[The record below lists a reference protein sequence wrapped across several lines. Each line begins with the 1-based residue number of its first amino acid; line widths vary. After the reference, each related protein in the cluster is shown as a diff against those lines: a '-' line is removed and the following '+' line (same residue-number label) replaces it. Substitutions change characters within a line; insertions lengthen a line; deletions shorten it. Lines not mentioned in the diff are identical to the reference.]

1 MTRSHTYKPMLARL
15 AQQPFSGKDW
25 LFEIKWDGFRAIA
38 YINQVLSL
46 RSRNQKELKYNF
58 PELEE
63 LTQLARNVVLDGEI
77 VLVKEGKPDF
87 QALLERGQA
96 ASPVEIELKAKRSP
110 VVYVV
115 FDILE
120 KDGVSLADLPLTE
133 RKRILKDSVKEG
145 KHLVLSDFVEEKG
158 EDYYLVALEK
168 GLEGVVAKRKDSVY
182 ESGVRSGNWLKIK
195 ELRSCDCV
203 IFGYTKGS
211 GARSESFGAL
221 LLGLYDHEKPV
232 YVGKVGTGFSQAL
245 LQMLSE
251 SFKKLETDE
260 APFELDIPDEVAWLE
275 PELVCEVGYQVVT
288 RDVRLRLPRFLGL
301 REDKMPWE
309 CTLDQIMEGGLDEY
323 RSKRD
328 FTVTTEPV
336 GGGEKGRGGIFVVQ
350 EHHSRR
356 LHYDL
361 RLEKD
366 GVLKSWAVPKGIP
379 ADPSEKRLAVAT
391 EDHPLGYAVFEGV
404 IPKGQYGA
412 GTVKIWD
419 KGVYETKVWDEKMI
433 EFTVQG
439 EKLKGRYV
447 LVRLKKAG
455 EKSWLLLKG
464 KEKHE

>member
-1 MTRSHTYKPMLARL
+1 MTSNRSYKPMLARL

-38 YINQVLSL
+38 YVNQALSL

-58 PELEE
+58 PELQE
-63 LTQLARNVVLDGEI
+63 LAQLAHNVVLDGEM
-77 VLVKEGKPDF
+77 VVVKEGKPDF

-96 ASPVEIELKAKRSP
+96 NSPVEIQVQAKRSP

-120 KDGVSLADLPLTE
+120 KDGVSLVDLPLTE
-133 RKRILKDSVKEG
+133 RKRILRDSVKEG
-145 KHLVLSDFVEEKG
+145 KHVLLSDFVEEKG
-158 EDYYLVALEK
+158 EAYYSVALEK
-168 GLEGVVAKRKDSVY
+168 GLEGVMAKKKDSVY
-182 ESGVRSGNWLKIK
+182 EQGVRSGSWLKIK
-195 ELRSCDCV
+195 KLRSCDCV

-211 GARSESFGAL
+211 GARSGTFGAL
-221 LLGLYDHEKPV
+221 LLGLYDGEKPV

-245 LQMLSE
+245 LQTLS
-251 SFKKLETDE
+251 KKFQQLKTGK
-260 APFELDIPDEVAWLE
+260 APFEPNIPDEVTWLK

-288 RDVRLRLPRFLGL
+288 RDVRLRMPRFLGL
-301 REDKMPWE
+301 REDKLPSE
-309 CTLDQIMEGGLDEY
+309 CTLDQIVQVGLRDY

-328 FTVTTEPV
+328 FSVTTEPV
-336 GGGEKGRGGIFVVQ
+336 GGGEKGGGRVFVVQ
-350 EHHSRR
+350 KHHSRR

-379 ADPSEKRLAVAT
+379 ANPSEKRLAVET
-391 EDHPLGYAVFEGV
+391 EDHPLGYAGFEGT

-412 GTVKIWD
+412 GTVEIWD
-419 KGVYETKVWDEKMI
+419 KGIYEAKVWDEKMI

-439 EKLKGRYV
+439 KKMNGRYV

-464 KEKHE
+464 KEE